1 MLFNCGTNQGSIFHW
16 SRDHRLHHK
25 YSDTPLDPHNINQ
38 GFFYSH
44 VGWLLVKKTPELI
57 EEGKRLDMSDL
68 KNDPVVM
75 FQKKHYLPL
84 SFLICFLI
92 PSILFHNSS
101 LNILHF
107 HRYSSYLLLLFV
119 YDNLLFYLECYL
131 VCEFSLPYVRQPALE
146 QKH

>member
-25 YSDTPLDPHNINQ
+25 YSDTPLDPHNIKQ
-38 GFFYSH
+38 GFFFSH

-57 EEGKRLDMSDL
+57 EEGKRIELSDL

-84 SFLICFLI
+84 SMLMCFLI
-92 PSILFHNSS
+92 PSKLLNNYSIILLSV
-101 LNILHF
+101 
-107 HRYSSYLLLLFV
+107 HRYPSHFLLLLI
-119 YDNLLFYLECYL
+119 NAELLLHIECYL
-131 VCEFSLPYVRQPALE
+131 VC
-146 QKH
+146 